1 MSPADGP
8 DFICIG
14 MPKAGTGWLYDQLNG
29 HPDFWMP
36 PAKELVYLDHPYP
49 PLRFLREGLE
59 AVRAQLA
66 GKAVTVSR
74 RPPTGERRFHRPVL
88 DRRDV
93 HFLELAK
100 VGRSQPRDLDFYALL
115 FEAKGAY
122 LSGDISPPYA
132 ALRKDMIAS
141 IARRMPH
148 AKILLLVRDPVARAW
163 SRICMSYEGKGFDN
177 ALLNDRQAF
186 RAYVE
191 GTSNLGGVFATKVY
205 KRWQRTAPH
214 MAVGV
219 FFFDDIA
226 AAPEKARADILRFLG
241 ADPDKKSG
249 DIPPDYNRKEK
260 IKLEMPPL
268 AREVL
273 VEYFREEIQRS
284 AKIFGGAA
292 CQWPRQYGL

>member
-36 PAKELVYLDHPYP
+36 PAKELVYLDHRYP

-59 AVRAQLA
+59 TLRDQRA
-66 GKAVTVSR
+66 GMAVTVSR
-74 RPPTGERRFHRPVL
+74 RPPTGERRFHRSVL
-88 DRRDV
+88 DGRDV
-93 HFLELAK
+93 HFLQLAK
-100 VGRSQPRDLDFYALL
+100 EGRGQPRNLNFYASL

-122 LSGDISPPYA
+122 LSGDISPPYV
-132 ALRKDMIAS
+132 ALRKEMIAS

-163 SRICMSYEGKGFDN
+163 SRICMSHDGKKFDT
-177 ALLNDRQAF
+177 ALLHDRQAF
-186 RAYVE
+186 RAYIE
-191 GTSNLGGVFATKVY
+191 GTPNLGGLFATKVY

-214 MAVGV
+214 MTLGA
-219 FFFDDIA
+219 FLFDNIA

-268 AREVL
+268 ARDVL
-273 VEYFREEIQRS
+273 VEYFRDEIQRS
-284 AKIFGGAA
+284 AKIFGDAA
-292 CQWPRQYGL
+292 CEWPKQYGL